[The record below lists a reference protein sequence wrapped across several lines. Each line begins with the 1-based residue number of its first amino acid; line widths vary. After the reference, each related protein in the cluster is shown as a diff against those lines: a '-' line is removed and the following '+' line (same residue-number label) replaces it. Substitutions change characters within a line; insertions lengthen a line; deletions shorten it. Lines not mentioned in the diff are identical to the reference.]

1 MAQKTGRKPLGK
13 NKRKHDIMLRFNDKE
28 LGMVKKILASYDL
41 DFEKR
46 GIAAPFLRRLI
57 LDKEAVEEKKLP
69 DFSANLIYQI
79 NKIGI
84 NINQLTT
91 VARAKNLRSPSA
103 KLESE
108 VERANELLMGIMELL
123 NEKLH
128 K

>member
-46 GIAAPFLRRLI
+46 GVTGPFLRRMI
-57 LDKEAVEEKKLP
+57 LNKEALEEKKLP
-69 DFSANLIYQI
+69 DLSANLIYQI

-91 VARAKNLRSPSA
+91 VAQAKNRRSPSA

-108 VERANELLMGIMELL
+108 MERANELLMGIMELL
-123 NEKLH
+123 NEKLQ